1 MNPDLDASA
10 GSNLSPPNQ
19 SARHLIAEMA
29 RRYKKSYNQSDTA
42 KMIDTAQPNLALA
55 AVVLDYA
62 QDLERRS
69 TFGSDSACWI
79 PILKQPWEGL
89 AYVISE
95 EPRS

>member
-1 MNPDLDASA
+1 MTSTRRTKRGNESRFGCISRLKSEPAKSERA
-10 GSNLSPPNQ
+10 
-19 SARHLIAEMA
+19 HLIAEMA

-79 PILKQPWEGL
+79 PI
-89 AYVISE
+89 
-95 EPRS
+95 